1 MGIAGNPS
9 RPTAGRRPRRW
20 PANWADSCAEPLLI
34 DVGEAEVHA
43 VVLFEDVIETGR
55 DIGDGLR
62 NRIYGVEVGIDQRGL
77 SAVCG
82 RGVAAYNVLAS
93 GLIRRTGSGYSE

>member
-20 PANWADSCAEPLLI
+20 PANWPDSCAEPLLI

-62 NRIYGVEVGIDQRGL
+62 NRIYGVEVGIDQRDCRQF
-77 SAVCG
+77 VE
-82 RGVAAYNVLAS
+82 GVSRHTMFGQRADSNNPVW
-93 GLIRRTGSGYSE
+93 